1 LAAVRAAVLREYG
14 SPPEAAEFDD
24 PVAGDGQVVVEVTA
38 AGLNPIDLRMASG
51 TLARRPPLP
60 SVAGKEGIGRL
71 PDGRRV
77 YFDEPIPPYGS
88 IAERSLI
95 EAGAGV
101 ELPDGVEDAH
111 AVCYGVAGLAGW
123 LSLERRGKLQAG
135 ETVLVLGATGV
146 VGLIGVQSARLLG
159 AGRVIA
165 AGRSEEGLRRASELG
180 ADATVQLTG
189 SVQDMAAAFREA
201 AEGDLHLVL
210 DPLWGDPAAAAIEAL
225 AFGGRL
231 VQMGQSAGGE
241 ARLQSAPVRFKEL
254 AILGYTNFAA
264 PFEVRAAA
272 LRRMWGHVAAGQLT
286 ADYETLPL
294 EAIADAWRR
303 QAESPNR
310 KLVIVP

>member
-101 ELPDGVEDAH
+101 ELPDG
-111 AVCYGVAGLAGW
+111 
-123 LSLERRGKLQAG
+123 G